1 MQTQF
6 AYGYL
11 VSYSQV
17 TYHLI
22 YVDVMLSVICKV
34 KGLLN
39 HRSVPVK
46 MSLNVRKAWK
56 IILTR
61 KRLVKFEIEMCMK

>member
-39 HRSVPVK
+39 HRSVLVK
-46 MSLNVRKAWK
+46 MSLNVRKAW
-56 IILTR
+56 
-61 KRLVKFEIEMCMK
+61 